1 MSCPLMGSL
10 PCSRFFLKK
19 ILTLPSFQGLT
30 WDSLKRHYSL
40 MPLFFAMACGGVM
53 VIGYMARS
61 ALYGS
66 DVTWTKDPQPYDYY
80 K

>member
-1 MSCPLMGSL
+1 
-10 PCSRFFLKK
+10 
-19 ILTLPSFQGLT
+19 
-30 WDSLKRHYSL
+30 